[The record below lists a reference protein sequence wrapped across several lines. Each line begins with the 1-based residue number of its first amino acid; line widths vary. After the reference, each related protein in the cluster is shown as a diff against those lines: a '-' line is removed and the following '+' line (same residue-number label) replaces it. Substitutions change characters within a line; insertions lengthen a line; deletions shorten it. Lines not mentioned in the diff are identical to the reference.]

1 MIKSIFFTILT
12 PIIFW
17 DMVKI
22 LAVWYLTT
30 FSFKFYSD
38 QSLFSRDLAGLK

>member
-1 MIKSIFFTILT
+1 MIKSIFFTIL

-17 DMVKI
+17 GMVKI